1 VRRFDVLAGVRI
13 HSISAGTA
21 IRAGCF
27 ELARILRRVGLTQSD
42 SKRHDAP
49 ELLRPMV
56 FNILIDNTD
65 DHEKQN
71 LLLEEEASK
80 PVSTVMTFS

>member
-1 VRRFDVLAGVRI
+1 
-13 HSISAGTA
+13 
-21 IRAGCF
+21 
-27 ELARILRRVGLTQSD
+27 
-42 SKRHDAP
+42 
-49 ELLRPMV
+49 MV

>member
-1 VRRFDVLAGVRI
+1 VRRFDGLAGVRI

-21 IRAGCF
+21 IRAGYF

-42 SKRHDAP
+42 SNRHDAR

-65 DHEKQN
+65 NHEKQN